1 MNYDKIKS
9 KHFRT
14 INVHS
19 RDIVLQ
25 YDSKCLTMDFNTNF
39 LGTILDNTLHWKKSW
54 CTDYGT

>member
-39 LGTILDNTLHWKKSW
+39 LGTILDNTLHWKKS
-54 CTDYGT
+54 